1 MATAPSLTSTLKTS
15 PKDVGALEKAV
26 AASSA
31 GPLLEEAKATLKQWR
46 EHRAAQASAVAQAL
60 AARDVPGLTAALQA
74 FEFVEDRP
82 QNQAKDCL
90 AQWTP
95 QYEKL
100 KAETKKALALRNVEA
115 LKSILEELQSLR
127 WANDDWA
134 MEANRQLLAWLPT
147 YESQR
152 RAVAVSLEAKDVAG
166 LKVALD
172 AWTFRRT
179 DVKEVA
185 DMWEEWKAHLEAL
198 LAQAKRMTKER
209 DVRGLQHL
217 HDLWQYHDTPPEF
230 AEAMRCLQKEAP
242 KYQEACAAIR
252 RHVDAHDL
260 RRLNAVLQG
269 WRWPEEPL
277 VKDARV
283 HQKRWQGQ
291 MDQQLSDIR
300 HCIDAKDPAG
310 LEAALGRWEFPVEDS
325 SDHFE
330 VLRARRVLSAW
341 LGGYHAAPERNGF
354 PDPHGPDRLTED
366 DFARC
371 RGQDE
376 FPAYYEKLQSAE
388 AVALET
394 RALASS
400 LSGVEE
406 GVAVAS

>member
-1 MATAPSLTSTLKTS
+1 M
-15 PKDVGALEKAV
+15 G
-26 AASSA
+26 
-31 GPLLEEAKATLKQWR
+31 
-46 EHRAAQASAVAQAL
+46 
-60 AARDVPGLTAALQA
+60 
-74 FEFVEDRP
+74 
-82 QNQAKDCL
+82 
-90 AQWTP
+90 
-95 QYEKL
+95 
-100 KAETKKALALRNVEA
+100 
-115 LKSILEELQSLR
+115 
-127 WANDDWA
+127 
-134 MEANRQLLAWLPT
+134 
-147 YESQR
+147 
-152 RAVAVSLEAKDVAG
+152 
-166 LKVALD
+166 
-172 AWTFRRT
+172 
-179 DVKEVA
+179 
-185 DMWEEWKAHLEAL
+185 
-198 LAQAKRMTKER
+198 
-209 DVRGLQHL
+209 
-217 HDLWQYHDTPPEF
+217 
-230 AEAMRCLQKEAP
+230 
-242 KYQEACAAIR
+242 
-252 RHVDAHDL
+252 
-260 RRLNAVLQG
+260 RLNAVLQG

-277 VKDARV
+277 VKEARE
-283 HQKRWQGQ
+283 HQQRWQAQ
-291 MDQQLSDIR
+291 MDRQLSDIR